1 MPARVV
7 MSKIFCHGSL
17 LAALGAAAGTG
28 WWVGSNR
35 PQEADGLVSTVFG
48 RVSAAA
54 LQGYSMQAPAELTQQ
69 DPSAPRVTQI
79 MRYGFPGLTNV
90 RARDDYVISYD
101 ARTRVPYWVCEH
113 LTADRIAKNPEVDRA
128 KCDFH
133 EDLSIHE
140 YFRSENRDYKGSGF
154 DRGHMAAAG
163 NHKLSQ
169 KDCHE
174 TFLLSNMAPQVG
186 KGFNR
191 DKWNELESY
200 CRKLARNNAN
210 VYVCT
215 GPLYLPREEEDGKLY
230 VKYQVLG
237 QNHVAVPTHFFKV
250 VVSETHTGDLELET
264 FMLPNA
270 VINDS
275 TPLSTFLVPTE
286 VVERASG
293 LLFFDKLS
301 KKSFKKINGKKMGWL

>member
-1 MPARVV
+1 MAK
-7 MSKIFCHGSL
+7 MLHYGSR
-17 LAALGAAAGTG
+17 LAALGAAAGAG
-28 WWVGSNR
+28 WWLGSTSR
-35 PQEADGLVSTVFG
+35 ESGGLPQGLLDRMFG
-48 RVSAAA
+48 KVSAAA
-54 LQGYSMQAPAELTQQ
+54 LQGYNVQVPAELPQL
-69 DPSAPRVTQI
+69 DPAASRVTQI
-79 MRYGFPGLTNV
+79 MRFGFPGLTNV
-90 RARDDYVISYD
+90 RSRDDYVLSYD
-101 ARTRVPYWVCEH
+101 TRNRVPYWVCEH
-113 LTADRIAKNPEVDRA
+113 LTAASIAKNPDVDRS

-133 EDLSIHE
+133 EDVSIHE

-163 NHKLSQ
+163 NHRLSQ
-169 KDCHE
+169 KDCHQ

-200 CRKLARNNAN
+200 CRKLARTNAN

-230 VKYQVLG
+230 IKYQVLG

-250 VVSETHTGDLELET
+250 VVCETNSGDLELES
-264 FMLPNA
+264 FVLPNTA
-270 VINDS
+270 IEDS
-275 TPLSTFLVPTE
+275 TPLSTFLVPEE
-286 VVERASG
+286 VIERASG

-301 KKSFKKINGKKMGWL
+301 KKSFKKINGKKVGWF

>member
-1 MPARVV
+1 MAR
-7 MSKIFCHGSL
+7 ILYYGSR
-17 LAALGAAAGTG
+17 LAALGTAAAGG
-28 WWVGSNR
+28 WWLGSATPR
-35 PQEADGLVSTVFG
+35 ARDGSPVALFDGLLG
-48 RVSAAA
+48 KVSAEA
-54 LQGYSMQAPAELTQQ
+54 LQGYNMQAPAELPQL
-69 DPSAPRVTQI
+69 DPGAPKVTQI

-101 ARTRVPYWVCEH
+101 TRNRVPYWVCEH
-113 LTADRIAKNPEVDRA
+113 LTPENVTKNPEVDRA

-133 EDLSIHE
+133 HDDSIHE

-163 NHKLSQ
+163 NHRLSQ
-169 KDCHE
+169 KDCHQ

-191 DKWNELESY
+191 DKWNELESH
-200 CRKLARNNAN
+200 CRKLTRNNAN

-215 GPLYLPREEEDGKLY
+215 GPLYLPRQEEDGKLY

-250 VVSETHTGDLELET
+250 VVCETHSGTLELES
-264 FMLPNA
+264 FLLPNA
-270 VINDS
+270 VIGDS
-275 TPLSTFLVPTE
+275 TPLSTFHVPVE

-293 LLFFDKLS
+293 LLFFDRLS
-301 KKSFKKINGKKMGWL
+301 KKSFKKINGDKTGWF